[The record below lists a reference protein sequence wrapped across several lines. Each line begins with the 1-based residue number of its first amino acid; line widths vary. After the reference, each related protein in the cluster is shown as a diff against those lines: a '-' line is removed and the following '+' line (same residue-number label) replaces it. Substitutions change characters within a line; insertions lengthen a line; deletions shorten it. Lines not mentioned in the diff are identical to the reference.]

1 MSSSKIFLQNR
12 ALGYVSNE
20 IPLVT
25 RYINLRRENLIITCV
40 GRAFHTYSSDRFQ
53 LLSVSPQHETDIT
66 CLAADSYLVYTSCGN
81 QIYAW
86 RRGIELKHT
95 YTGHKAAI
103 KLLFPFAANLV
114 SIDESGAL
122 KIWDVKTE
130 SIYKEIQLDFTA
142 TAICHPPTYTNK
154 LLIGSAE
161 GKLQLW
167 NIKTGT
173 MIHEFK
179 GWNSCVTS
187 LEPAPA
193 EDMMAIGLSNGKIIL
208 HNLKFDVTNISFTQD
223 WGSVTRISFLIKRQL
238 MITGSPKGTVVVWNL
253 EEGKVDSLIIKAHH
267 GPVCGLQ
274 CLPDEPLLVTSSS
287 DNSLKMWRF
296 DMSDGSAS
304 LFKIREGHFKPPVSI
319 RFHGVDGA
327 SILSSGNDSSLRV
340 FNTITEIAN
349 KSFGRAS
356 YNRKASKKKGN
367 KWADPLIMPPISTF
381 TSETTRDKEWDSIV
395 AVHRGIP
402 TVTTWSFDKSKMGE
416 HKLCHERFK
425 KNVSGQKGIS
435 ATCACLTHCGNFAV
449 IGYSSG
455 HIDKYNIQ
463 SGLHRGSYGEPIAH
477 KYVRGVYVDTL
488 NQIMVSGGS
497 DTFLQ
502 FWNFKK
508 LNLLSKLDLE
518 DTVSLFSWHTESSFL
533 AVALDNY
540 DICLVDIDTRTIV
553 RKFTGHRGPLTD
565 LTFSPDSR
573 WLVSS
578 AMDSTIRTWDIPS
591 SSMIDILKVDTPCV
605 SLTFSP
611 TGSYLATAHADRL
624 GIYLWFNKTLYNHVS
639 LRPIT
644 EEDQITESLPLTGI
658 NQESLECPID
668 EDTDEYISKVQ
679 IENTI
684 TMSGLNDARWQS
696 ILNLDAVKKRNKPL
710 QPPKAP
716 AAAPFFLPTI
726 QSLDFQF
733 DLKGVDKNDSNTKV
747 IPETLMQT
755 VFAQQLLKASS
766 LNDYQVLFDQLK
778 LMGPSALNYEVRSL
792 SPEAGGT
799 YELMV
804 KFLELLKQISTNNK
818 DFELSQSYLGV
829 FLKYNGRAL
838 AQRPEAINSIEQLS
852 KHNAW
857 EQLQNNFLLCLSIV
871 EYMKNN

>member
-1 MSSSKIFLQNR
+1 M
-12 ALGYVSNE
+12 
-20 IPLVT
+20 
-25 RYINLRRENLIITCV
+25 
-40 GRAFHTYSSDRFQ
+40 
-53 LLSVSPQHETDIT
+53 
-66 CLAADSYLVYTSCGN
+66 
-81 QIYAW
+81 
-86 RRGIELKHT
+86 

-114 SIDESGAL
+114 SIDESGVL
-122 KIWDVKTE
+122 KIWDVKSE
-130 SIYKEIQLDFTA
+130 SLYKEIQLDFTA

-167 NIKTGT
+167 NIKTGS
-173 MIHEFK
+173 MIYEFK

-267 GPVCGLQ
+267 GPVSGLQ

-319 RFHGVDGA
+319 RFHGTDGA

-340 FNTITEIAN
+340 FNTVTEIAN

-449 IGYSSG
+449 VGYSSG

-463 SGLHRGSYGEPIAH
+463 SGLHRGTYGEPIAH

-497 DTFLQ
+497 DTFLK

-508 LNLLSKLDLE
+508 LNLLSKLELE

-540 DICLVDIDTRTIV
+540 NISLVDIDTRTII

-644 EEDQITESLPLTGI
+644 EEDQITEPLPLTGI

-668 EDTDEYISKVQ
+668 EDTDEYISKGQ

-696 ILNLDAVKKRNKPL
+696 ILNLDAVKKRNKPV

-726 QSLDFQF
+726 QSVDFQF
-733 DLKGVDKNDSNTKV
+733 DLNRDSQTDTNTK
-747 IPETLMQT
+747 IPETVMQT
-755 VFAQQLLKASS
+755 VFAQQLLKATSS
-766 LNDYQVLFDQLK
+766 QDYQNLFDQLK

-799 YELMV
+799 YELII
-804 KFLELLKQISTNNK
+804 KFLNLLNEISIKNK
-818 DFELSQSYLGV
+818 DFELIQSYLGV

-838 AQRPEAINSIEQLS
+838 AQRPEAINSIEEIS

-857 EQLQNNFLLCLSIV
+857 EHLQNNFLLCLSII